1 MENIEEKRKTS
12 AASTA
17 VCPGK
22 LSFWIVIMCHLLA
35 IGFLPSTVAVKAR
48 SHDEI
53 ACQDYEMTLRC
64 PGSDVINVQMA
75 SYGRRDDRT
84 CASSPENMRDTHCD
98 LPGVLAIVANRC
110 NGKTECTLTV
120 GEGIFEDPCPGTR
133 KYLSATWECVPLI
146 ISCPGALESV
156 TSRKQYVTTQMEN
169 AAWVR
174 DPFQETEK
182 IYVMGWAKYDTPQ
195 LYEFSTTDK
204 MSNGQATTFH
214 HLPYRKDGTGF
225 VVYDGS
231 IFYNKERSRTVVR
244 YDFGTASTAAQAE
257 LPGANYH
264 GTSPYA
270 IEMSTDIDMAVDES
284 GLWAIYATED
294 NDGNIVLSRLEPYSL
309 KILNSWR
316 TGYDKLSALN
326 AFIVCGVLYAVN
338 YETLMIDYM
347 YNTTSNLDK
356 QINIPIPGITRTT
369 SSIEYNS
376 KEHKLYVWDQG
387 VAVEYTIDFV
397 PITAA
402 PPTTTTT
409 IVPPTISSTV
419 SPPTTTTPQSPV
431 SRITTTTTTPTV
443 AKLCKGEKASG
454 LMWPD
459 TAYSQIAILPCPGVS
474 AVQAI
479 WICGG
484 NKSHPKWTTNE
495 PDLSQCTSQWIK
507 DLVIELGV
515 KSASELSVKFVSLL
529 RQKQQEL
536 ASWDISMS
544 IKLLRDFL
552 DHAENEPLSSAATI
566 TDSTLKAASLL
577 LDPVLTPTWK
587 GLGKVVQ
594 TQLAVQLATILED
607 ASYLLAKDMAT
618 EVPTPPP
625 TSSMATSRTGQVN
638 NVNWS
643 QPFVTLGIRVAP
655 IDLPSSA
662 KSRKFQ
668 SKARTQATGGGVPKE
683 HVTYWETGHRD
694 IVKVNNL
701 ALIEASNPGSSDKLA
716 VVFISCKT
724 LGIYME
730 DKNSIGSPRKPVD
743 SQVISISMRS
753 INISSNN
760 SPVLSSSSGH
770 EVELKKP
777 IQMTLQHRNVGFR
790 HHVCAYWDNSGKW
803 WRAGCRRTSGNSTHS
818 TCECDHMTNFVVL
831 SSNEPF
837 PAMGADVSDPPIL
850 QPSTQ
855 PFIYLNVVRAGLVT
869 AAIML
874 VFVEVTLIV
883 YSKSLDVN
891 TIHKNLVASL
901 LLSEVVFLCGI
912 NKVNTPTLCSVVA
925 GLLHFGILSVFTW
938 STLEAYHLLAALNDV
953 LTRNNRWKWYYITG
967 YGLPAAVVM
976 VSAAVNHDGYGS
988 NDACWLNSSSDFIWS
1003 FIGPCSILISFSV
1016 VFLFLVLYKLHSYNT
1031 NFPEAVKAKV
1041 TRAGAARACVLT
1053 CLLCLMWSFGVMWV
1067 SKVEPQLSACLFCVF
1082 CAFHALGCCLL
1093 YCILPAD
1100 VRQVYG
1106 KCFPGLKTSP
1116 HRPNGRHRTTSSMLD
1131 GASGV
1136 RLVSTQHPTMRH
1148 DGTSYSDYHF
1158 TAGSSASGA
1167 LLPVHNS
1174 QTLGLSKAAA
1184 MMDGGRM
1191 ATSTSMS
1198 LPHDLVASSNVSREQ
1213 RCMTHGPI
1221 RSNNV
1226 FDDTEP
1232 KMPTSVACRSAGP
1245 PCNQYLHSNNRT
1257 CFDGQHPNTHYEKP
1271 QYCECSLAH
1280 SQCSGRYD
1288 HLHEC
1293 EQLRSPMRQHPHPSC
1308 ETHRSY
1314 TNTNPHLYETLG
1326 PFTDSLRMAS
1336 ADGSS
1341 TPNGHLC
1348 EQCPSAVPYR
1358 HRYEDVEPRVVH
1370 VSTPQQSLAGS
1381 SSDVQHPKPQPRLRC
1396 LNDVESGEDTLGK
1409 SRENSSIGR
1418 KYIKMG
1424 TSGLRD
1430 PNNCGCYYNTART
1443 GRSSDPLS
1451 TDQGYD
1457 TDSQQ
1462 PNHLCPNPN
1471 DSGELPPTPPS
1482 NLLVRSVPLISEEQ
1496 NRLRHI
1502 HSTPSVANS
1511 VRKSV
1516 GSVHE
1521 DPASD
1526 ASDSSSEN
1534 DREVELL
1541 TSAQSSRS
1549 VVDHESEITQLYD
1562 ELAAS
1567 TSQPQSYGQYPSHE
1581 TEPCLPGDAGD
1592 RLSPTGTVS
1601 SWAAVPGSNPRSV
1614 NPSYGKRNSR
1624 KTTTDPKVILANA
1637 RRRQESEESRH
1648 SDHLEHH
1655 NTSYT
1660 LPGTAA
1666 AGTKARID
1674 LRTGGISMVT
1684 NL

>member
-1 MENIEEKRKTS
+1 
-12 AASTA
+12 
-17 VCPGK
+17 
-22 LSFWIVIMCHLLA
+22 
-35 IGFLPSTVAVKAR
+35 
-48 SHDEI
+48 EI

-84 CASSPENMRDTHCD
+84 CASSPENMMDTHCD
-98 LPGVLAIVANRC
+98 LPGVLAIVANRRC

-133 KYLSATWECVPLI
+133 KYLSATWECVPLNLAGRI
-146 ISCPGALESV
+146 VISCPGALESV

-376 KEHKLYVWDQG
+376 KEHKLYMWDQG
-387 VAVEYTIDFV
+387 VAVEYSIDFV

-409 IVPPTISSTV
+409 IVLPTISSTV
-419 SPPTTTTPQSPV
+419 SPTTTTTPQSPDMYTTTYRKISIKELKFV
-431 SRITTTTTTPTV
+431 LHFYQMKITTTTTTPTV

-459 TAYSQIAILPCPGVS
+459 TAYSQIAILPCPVLTGVS

-507 DLVIELGV
+507 DLMIEVSTLCSVSSRPPRGTRAFVLSLGV

-544 IKLLRDFL
+544 IKLLRD
-552 DHAENEPLSSAATI
+552 HAEHEPLSSAATI

-587 GLGKVVQ
+587 GLGEVVQ

-618 EVPTPPP
+618 EIPPPPP
-625 TSSMATSRTGQVN
+625 TSSMATSRTGQ
-638 NVNWS
+638 
-643 QPFVTLGIRVAP
+643 
-655 IDLPSSA
+655 
-662 KSRKFQ
+662 
-668 SKARTQATGGGVPKE
+668 SKARTRATGGSDPKE
-683 HVTYWETGHRD
+683 HFTHWRTGHSD
-694 IVKVNNL
+694 TVKVNNL
-701 ALIEASNPGSSDKLA
+701 ALVEASNPGSSDKLA

-790 HHVCAYWDNSGKW
+790 HHVCAYWDNSTRSLIGKW

-831 SSNEPF
+831 SS
-837 PAMGADVSDPPIL
+837 I

-883 YSKSLDVN
+883 YSPTYSTICYMNNKSLDVN

-901 LLSEVVFLCGI
+901 LLSQVVFLCGI

-925 GLLHFGILSVFTW
+925 GILHFGILSVFTW

-988 NDACWLNSSSDFIWS
+988 NDACWLNSNSDFIWS

-1031 NFPEAVKAKV
+1031 NFPEIVEAKV
-1041 TRAGAARACVLT
+1041 TRTGAAKACVLT

-1093 YCILPAD
+1093 YCLIPVD

-1106 KCFPGLKTSP
+1106 KC
-1116 HRPNGRHRTTSSMLD
+1116 
-1131 GASGV
+1131 
-1136 RLVSTQHPTMRH
+1136 
-1148 DGTSYSDYHF
+1148 
-1158 TAGSSASGA
+1158 
-1167 LLPVHNS
+1167 
-1174 QTLGLSKAAA
+1174 
-1184 MMDGGRM
+1184 
-1191 ATSTSMS
+1191 
-1198 LPHDLVASSNVSREQ
+1198 
-1213 RCMTHGPI
+1213 
-1221 RSNNV
+1221 
-1226 FDDTEP
+1226 
-1232 KMPTSVACRSAGP
+1232 
-1245 PCNQYLHSNNRT
+1245 
-1257 CFDGQHPNTHYEKP
+1257 
-1271 QYCECSLAH
+1271 
-1280 SQCSGRYD
+1280 
-1288 HLHEC
+1288 
-1293 EQLRSPMRQHPHPSC
+1293 
-1308 ETHRSY
+1308 
-1314 TNTNPHLYETLG
+1314 
-1326 PFTDSLRMAS
+1326 
-1336 ADGSS
+1336 
-1341 TPNGHLC
+1341 
-1348 EQCPSAVPYR
+1348 
-1358 HRYEDVEPRVVH
+1358 
-1370 VSTPQQSLAGS
+1370 
-1381 SSDVQHPKPQPRLRC
+1381 
-1396 LNDVESGEDTLGK
+1396 
-1409 SRENSSIGR
+1409 
-1418 KYIKMG
+1418 
-1424 TSGLRD
+1424 
-1430 PNNCGCYYNTART
+1430 
-1443 GRSSDPLS
+1443 
-1451 TDQGYD
+1451 
-1457 TDSQQ
+1457 
-1462 PNHLCPNPN
+1462 
-1471 DSGELPPTPPS
+1471 
-1482 NLLVRSVPLISEEQ
+1482 
-1496 NRLRHI
+1496 
-1502 HSTPSVANS
+1502 
-1511 VRKSV
+1511 
-1516 GSVHE
+1516 
-1521 DPASD
+1521 
-1526 ASDSSSEN
+1526 
-1534 DREVELL
+1534 
-1541 TSAQSSRS
+1541 
-1549 VVDHESEITQLYD
+1549 
-1562 ELAAS
+1562 
-1567 TSQPQSYGQYPSHE
+1567 
-1581 TEPCLPGDAGD
+1581 
-1592 RLSPTGTVS
+1592 
-1601 SWAAVPGSNPRSV
+1601 
-1614 NPSYGKRNSR
+1614 
-1624 KTTTDPKVILANA
+1624 
-1637 RRRQESEESRH
+1637 
-1648 SDHLEHH
+1648 
-1655 NTSYT
+1655 
-1660 LPGTAA
+1660 
-1666 AGTKARID
+1666 
-1674 LRTGGISMVT
+1674 
-1684 NL
+1684 

>member
-1 MENIEEKRKTS
+1 MNSSGNRAKELWTS
-12 AASTA
+12 II
-17 VCPGK
+17 
-22 LSFWIVIMCHLLA
+22 LR
-35 IGFLPSTVAVKAR
+35 FLPSTVAVKAR

-84 CASSPENMRDTHCD
+84 CASSPENMMDTHCD
-98 LPGVLAIVANRC
+98 LPGVLAIVANRRC

-133 KYLSATWECVPLI
+133 KYLSATWECVPLNLAGRI
-146 ISCPGALESV
+146 VISCPGALESV

-376 KEHKLYVWDQG
+376 KEHKLYMWDQG
-387 VAVEYTIDFV
+387 VAVEYSIDFV

-402 PPTTTTT
+402 PP
-409 IVPPTISSTV
+409 
-419 SPPTTTTPQSPV
+419 
-431 SRITTTTTTPTV
+431 
-443 AKLCKGEKASG
+443 KLCKGEKASG

-507 DLVIELGV
+507 DLMIEVSTLCSVSSRPPRGTRAFVLSLGV

-544 IKLLRDFL
+544 IKLLRD
-552 DHAENEPLSSAATI
+552 HAEHEPLSSAATI

-587 GLGKVVQ
+587 GLGEVVQ

-618 EVPTPPP
+618 EIPPPPP

-643 QPFVTLGIRVAP
+643 QPFVTLGIKVAP

-668 SKARTQATGGGVPKE
+668 SK
-683 HVTYWETGHRD
+683 
-694 IVKVNNL
+694 
-701 ALIEASNPGSSDKLA
+701 ASNPGSSDKLA

-790 HHVCAYWDNSGKW
+790 HHVCAYWDNSYAIQNGKW

-831 SSNEPF
+831 SS
-837 PAMGADVSDPPIL
+837 I
-850 QPSTQ
+850 
-855 PFIYLNVVRAGLVT
+855 
-869 AAIML
+869 
-874 VFVEVTLIV
+874 TLIV
-883 YSKSLDVN
+883 YSDLKFILGISVFFSVFFDCPTYSTICYMNNKSLDVN

-901 LLSEVVFLCGI
+901 LLSQVVFLCGI

-925 GLLHFGILSVFTW
+925 GILHFGILSVFTW

-988 NDACWLNSSSDFIWS
+988 NDACWLNSNSDFIWS

-1031 NFPEAVKAKV
+1031 NFPEIVEAKV
-1041 TRAGAARACVLT
+1041 TRTGAAKACVLT

-1093 YCILPAD
+1093 YCLIPVD

-1106 KCFPGLKTSP
+1106 KCF
-1116 HRPNGRHRTTSSMLD
+1116 
-1131 GASGV
+1131 
-1136 RLVSTQHPTMRH
+1136 
-1148 DGTSYSDYHF
+1148 
-1158 TAGSSASGA
+1158 
-1167 LLPVHNS
+1167 
-1174 QTLGLSKAAA
+1174 
-1184 MMDGGRM
+1184 
-1191 ATSTSMS
+1191 
-1198 LPHDLVASSNVSREQ
+1198 
-1213 RCMTHGPI
+1213 
-1221 RSNNV
+1221 
-1226 FDDTEP
+1226 
-1232 KMPTSVACRSAGP
+1232 
-1245 PCNQYLHSNNRT
+1245 
-1257 CFDGQHPNTHYEKP
+1257 
-1271 QYCECSLAH
+1271 
-1280 SQCSGRYD
+1280 
-1288 HLHEC
+1288 
-1293 EQLRSPMRQHPHPSC
+1293 
-1308 ETHRSY
+1308 
-1314 TNTNPHLYETLG
+1314 
-1326 PFTDSLRMAS
+1326 
-1336 ADGSS
+1336 
-1341 TPNGHLC
+1341 
-1348 EQCPSAVPYR
+1348 
-1358 HRYEDVEPRVVH
+1358 
-1370 VSTPQQSLAGS
+1370 
-1381 SSDVQHPKPQPRLRC
+1381 
-1396 LNDVESGEDTLGK
+1396 
-1409 SRENSSIGR
+1409 
-1418 KYIKMG
+1418 
-1424 TSGLRD
+1424 
-1430 PNNCGCYYNTART
+1430 
-1443 GRSSDPLS
+1443 
-1451 TDQGYD
+1451 
-1457 TDSQQ
+1457 
-1462 PNHLCPNPN
+1462 
-1471 DSGELPPTPPS
+1471 
-1482 NLLVRSVPLISEEQ
+1482 
-1496 NRLRHI
+1496 
-1502 HSTPSVANS
+1502 
-1511 VRKSV
+1511 
-1516 GSVHE
+1516 
-1521 DPASD
+1521 
-1526 ASDSSSEN
+1526 
-1534 DREVELL
+1534 
-1541 TSAQSSRS
+1541 
-1549 VVDHESEITQLYD
+1549 
-1562 ELAAS
+1562 
-1567 TSQPQSYGQYPSHE
+1567 
-1581 TEPCLPGDAGD
+1581 
-1592 RLSPTGTVS
+1592 
-1601 SWAAVPGSNPRSV
+1601 
-1614 NPSYGKRNSR
+1614 
-1624 KTTTDPKVILANA
+1624 
-1637 RRRQESEESRH
+1637 
-1648 SDHLEHH
+1648 
-1655 NTSYT
+1655 
-1660 LPGTAA
+1660 
-1666 AGTKARID
+1666 
-1674 LRTGGISMVT
+1674 
-1684 NL
+1684 